1 MANYR
6 DKYKAF
12 FGIDFNRNLEVHH
25 IDFNRENNS
34 IDNLV
39 AIPRIIHNEYHR
51 IMTYLSYP
59 FPFVG
64 ENVPN
69 GFVDLR
75 ISSPVVMFYLTELE
89 ALLPILTSCWK
100 WIAWKRD
107 GYAMSLLNIFSDDIE
122 KYNIDIKKR

>member
-6 DKYKAF
+6 DKYKEF

-51 IMTYLSYP
+51 IITALSYP
-59 FPFVG
+59 PAV
-64 ENVPN
+64 ENGAT

-75 ISSPVVMFYLTELE
+75 ISSPVVMYYLTELE
-89 ALLPILTSCWK
+89 ALSPILTSCWK
-100 WIAWKRD
+100 WLAWKRD
-107 GYAMSLLNIFSDDIE
+107 GYAMSLLCIFSDDIE